1 MDSLS
6 FAWLSEQITKNSS
19 DAIMF
24 ADQDGLI
31 RLWNRGAELMFG
43 HSSAEATGKSLDLI
57 IPENLRGRHWEG
69 YHKVMASGVT
79 RYGTEL
85 LSAPGIRKDGTR
97 LSLEFSMVIV
107 RDEAGAILGSGA
119 IIRDIT
125 AKWQKEKALKDRLKV
140 LEGDR
145 AL

>member
-1 MDSLS
+1 MSNLS
-6 FAWLSEQITKNSS
+6 FAWLAEQIVSENS
-19 DAIMF
+19 DAVMF
-24 ADQDGLI
+24 ADHDGNI
-31 RLWNRGAELMFG
+31 RLWNKGSEAMFG
-43 HSSAEATGKSLDLI
+43 YSAAEAEGQSLDLI

-69 YHKVMASGVT
+69 YHKVMASGET

-107 RDEAGAILGSGA
+107 RSQDGAVLGTGA

-125 AKWQKEKALKDRLKV
+125 ARWQKEKALKERLKA
-140 LEGDR
+140 LEGGG
-145 AL
+145 AK

>member
-1 MDSLS
+1 MDLLS
-6 FAWLSEQITKNSS
+6 FTWLSAQIVQENS

-24 ADQDGLI
+24 ADHEGAI
-31 RLWNRGAELMFG
+31 RLWNKGAEAMFG
-43 HSSAEATGKSLDLI
+43 YSAAEANGQSLDLI

-85 LSAPGIRKDGTR
+85 LAAPGIRKDGTR

-107 RDEAGAILGSGA
+107 RGEDGAVLGTGA
-119 IIRDIT
+119 VIRDIT
-125 AKWQKEKALKDRLKV
+125 ARWQKEKALKDRLKV
-140 LEGDR
+140 LEERD
-145 AL
+145 L

>member
-1 MDSLS
+1 MNKQS
-6 FAWLSEQITKNSS
+6 FAWLSEQIVRENS

-24 ADQDGLI
+24 ADYEGAI
-31 RLWNRGAELMFG
+31 RLWNRGAEVMFG
-43 HSSAEATGKSLDLI
+43 YSAAEAEGKSLDLI

-69 YHKVMASGVT
+69 YHKVMASGET

-107 RDEAGAILGSGA
+107 RGDDGAVLGTGA

-125 AKWQKEKALKDRLKV
+125 ARWQKEKALKERLKV
-140 LEGDR
+140 LEEK
-145 AL
+145 

>member
-1 MDSLS
+1 MNNIS
-6 FAWLSEQITKNSS
+6 FNWLSEQIVNNNS

-24 ADQDGLI
+24 ADHEGNI
-31 RLWNRGAELMFG
+31 RLWNKGAEAMFG
-43 HSSAEATGKSLDLI
+43 YSAAEAEGKNLDLI

-85 LSAPGIRKDGTR
+85 LAAPGIKKDGTR

-107 RDEAGAILGSGA
+107 KGEDGAVAGTGA

-125 AKWQKEKALKDRLKV
+125 VRWQKEKALKERIKA
-140 LEGDR
+140 LEEGG
-145 AL
+145 AH

>member
-1 MDSLS
+1 VNNNLS
-6 FAWLSEQITKNSS
+6 FDWLSQQIVRENS

-24 ADQDGLI
+24 ADLEGAI
-31 RLWNRGAELMFG
+31 RLWNKGAEVMFG
-43 HSSAEATGKSLDLI
+43 YSGAEAEGKSLDLI

-85 LSAPGIRKDGTR
+85 LSAPGICKDGKR

-107 RDEAGAILGSGA
+107 RDANDAVQGTGA
-119 IIRDIT
+119 IIRDVT
-125 AKWQKEKALKDRLKV
+125 ARWQKEKAMKERIKA
-140 LEGDR
+140 LEEMR
-145 AL
+145 V

>member
-1 MDSLS
+1 MQNLSLT
-6 FAWLSEQITKNSS
+6 WLAEQIVQENS

-24 ADQDGLI
+24 ADYEGLI
-31 RLWNRGAELMFG
+31 RLWNRGAEAMFG
-43 HSSAEATGKSLDLI
+43 YSAMEAEGKSLDLI

-107 RDEAGAILGSGA
+107 RGEDGAVLGTGA
-119 IIRDIT
+119 VIRDIT
-125 AKWQKEKALKDRLKV
+125 ARWLKEKALKERIKA
-140 LEGDR
+140 LEEK
-145 AL
+145 